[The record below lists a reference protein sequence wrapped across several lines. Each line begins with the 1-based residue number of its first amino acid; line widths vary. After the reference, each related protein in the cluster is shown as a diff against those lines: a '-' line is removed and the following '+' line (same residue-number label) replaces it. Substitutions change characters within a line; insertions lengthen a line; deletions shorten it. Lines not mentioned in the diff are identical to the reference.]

1 MEVNTN
7 NNNNNNNNGIVYDFF
22 ESVIEVLNLMIGF
35 ASIGILLFISSFYN
49 STNILIF
56 FGTLFTMVLF
66 RREKIWNDISFVLSM
81 YSYFIMTLLL
91 ARELKYYFD
100 ISYVAD
106 VFDTLNVTHNK
117 QNEFSLIT
125 TSTPLLILSM
135 VSLNIINWN
144 LMNGTYDQKM
154 KIFKDYT
161 AVYTDFIFSI
171 GIFSLGVLLFDPS
184 VYLSKEN
191 IDNSILFLMQFVI
204 FQCVFDMIHLI
215 RTLYVFCYAIYFL
228 AYVDDIYKIASHFL
242 N

>member
-7 NNNNNNNNGIVYDFF
+7 NNNNNNNGILYDFF
-22 ESVIEVLNLMIGF
+22 ISVIEILNLMIGF

-56 FGTLFTMVLF
+56 IGTLLAMILF
-66 RREKIWNDISFVLSM
+66 RRKKIWNDISFVLSM

-106 VFDTLNVTHNK
+106 VFDTLNVAHNK
-117 QNEFSLIT
+117 QNSFSLIT
-125 TSTPLLILSM
+125 TSSTSLLISM
-135 VSLNIINWN
+135 VPLNIINWN
-144 LMNGTYDQKM
+144 LMDGSYDQKM
-154 KIFKDYT
+154 KMFKDYI

-171 GIFSLGVLLFDPS
+171 GIFSLGILLFDPS

-191 IDNSILFLMQFVI
+191 INNSILFLIQFVI

-215 RTLYVFCYAIYFL
+215 RTLYVFCCAIYFL
-228 AYVDDIYKIASHFL
+228 AYVDDIYNIASHFL